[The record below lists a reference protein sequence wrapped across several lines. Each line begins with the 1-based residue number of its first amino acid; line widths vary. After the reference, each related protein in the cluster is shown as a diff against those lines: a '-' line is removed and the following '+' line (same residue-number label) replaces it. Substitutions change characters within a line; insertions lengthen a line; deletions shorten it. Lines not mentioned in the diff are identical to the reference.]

1 MAGLCEALERQ
12 ELTMRDEPECAGLL
26 RRLAVSDDGTIG
38 SIFAGEITDL
48 ENSELGDKTRALVRL
63 AALIATESAAPSY
76 QWAVSVARAAGVSDD
91 EVTGVLM
98 SVAPIVGIARVASAA
113 PGARVSARLRA
124 RCAG

>member
-1 MAGLCEALERQ
+1 
-12 ELTMRDEPECAGLL
+12 MREEPESAGLL

-63 AALIATESAAPSY
+63 APSY
-76 QWAVSVARAAGVSDD
+76 QWAVSVARATGVSDD
-91 EVTGVLM
+91 EIASVLM

-113 PGARVSARLRA
+113 PVLASALGYELDGADEK
-124 RCAG
+124 